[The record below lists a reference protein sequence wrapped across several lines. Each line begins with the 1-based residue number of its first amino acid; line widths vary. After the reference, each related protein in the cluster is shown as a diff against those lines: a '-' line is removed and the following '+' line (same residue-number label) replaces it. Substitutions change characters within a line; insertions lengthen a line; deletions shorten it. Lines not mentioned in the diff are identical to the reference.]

1 MHILVSV
8 PQGKKCTRKGK
19 RSLLILIKIDNF
31 ILRIVRDASACYP
44 TCAVYISSFVGIPVQ
59 IFYHQEDL

>member
-8 PQGKKCTRKGK
+8 PQGKNVQQKVK
-19 RSLLILIKIDNF
+19 RSLLMVIKIDNF
-31 ILRIVRDASACYP
+31 ILRIVRDASAFYP